1 LIHQR
6 RVLGIEVV
14 AVREALAFLE
24 EMALEGA
31 SRVMWMVPKVSVP
44 TMQEKVARAR

>member
-14 AVREALAFLE
+14 AVREAPAFLE

-31 SRVMWMVPKVSVP
+31 SRVMLMVPMVSVP
-44 TMQEKVARAR
+44 TMQERVARAR